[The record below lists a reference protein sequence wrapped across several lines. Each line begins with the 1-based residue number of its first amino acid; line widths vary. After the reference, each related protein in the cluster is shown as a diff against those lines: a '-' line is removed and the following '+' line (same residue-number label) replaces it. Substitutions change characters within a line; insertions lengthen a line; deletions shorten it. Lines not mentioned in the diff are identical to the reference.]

1 MLLHIPSR
9 TILVLFFSRPQTHPN
24 RPPGLHLERVED
36 SHDFHSYR
44 DTSAVVSS
52 TGPRCPGIKVST
64 EHDNLIFQLWISTG
78 NLGDGVET
86 MLVVTGNLRID
97 VQLDY

>member
-1 MLLHIPSR
+1 M
-9 TILVLFFSRPQTHPN
+9 
-24 RPPGLHLERVED
+24 
-36 SHDFHSYR
+36 
-44 DTSAVVSS
+44 TSIAIATPAPLSVAPV
-52 TGPRCPGIKVST
+52 PDAQIKVST